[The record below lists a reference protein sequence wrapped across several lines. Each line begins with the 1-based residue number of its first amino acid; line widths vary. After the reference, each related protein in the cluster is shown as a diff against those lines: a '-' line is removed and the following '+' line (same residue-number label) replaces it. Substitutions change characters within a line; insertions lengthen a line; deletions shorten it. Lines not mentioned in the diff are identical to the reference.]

1 MSFNLCLCICM
12 CVCVLHHACVC
23 VCSYKQQKFN
33 LFREENEGYSKL
45 LAELGHEKRLDVA
58 APAMLENIK
67 SLIGVCTGAGRGVLC
82 VAAQPRCTG
91 TCMRSDDSILPVIR
105 FYYALP
111 AVSLEIDNRF
121 CVSRKGGTGGGGWV
135 HLKGANS
142 MAVPE
147 LSCRKVLA

>member
-1 MSFNLCLCICM
+1 
-12 CVCVLHHACVC
+12 
-23 VCSYKQQKFN
+23 
-33 LFREENEGYSKL
+33 
-45 LAELGHEKRLDVA
+45 
-58 APAMLENIK
+58 
-67 SLIGVCTGAGRGVLC
+67 
-82 VAAQPRCTG
+82 
-91 TCMRSDDSILPVIR
+91 MRSDDSILPVIR

-147 LSCRKVLA
+147 LSCRKVLAYLTLGCQQIA